1 MRVFLDTN
9 VLVSAVATRGL
20 CADLAREV
28 LAGHELVVSRQV
40 LTEVGDALRRK
51 LGVDAATAR
60 EYARLLEQDATVAR
74 PGPLPKVDLRDRD
87 DLPILG
93 AAVAARVD
101 ALVTGD
107 RELVE
112 LGLVE
117 GVAVLS
123 PRAFWD
129 RLRSA

>member
-20 CADLAREV
+20 CADLVREV

-40 LTEVGDALRRK
+40 LNEVGEALRRK
-51 LGVDAATAR
+51 LGVDAATADD
-60 EYARLLEQDATVAR
+60 YVRLLEQDATVAR
-74 PGPLPKVDLRDRD
+74 PGPVPDVDLRDRD

-123 PRAFWD
+123 PRACWD